1 MTKNWKWRKLAN
13 WWRISFVWRNKLAF
27 LIEGKNIPYFC
38 TFVFPHDF
46 LLKCSHYESE
56 VIEIFIVMRKLYCLI
71 SFLRPATNLSIYIIK
86 DSSMLRHGLRLIC
99 IRSYNDHNFV
109 KSYQNLPKFGN
120 LGKIGGLLVTLNF
133 L

>member
-1 MTKNWKWRKLAN
+1 M
-13 WWRISFVWRNKLAF
+13 AF

-46 LLKCSHYESE
+46 LLKCSHSESE

-71 SFLRPATNLSIYIIK
+71 SFLRPATNLSIIK

-99 IRSYNDHNFV
+99 IRSYNDQNFV
-109 KSYQNLPKFGN
+109 KIYQNLQN
-120 LGKIGGLLVTLNF
+120 LATSEKSVGSW
-133 L
+133 

>member
-1 MTKNWKWRKLAN
+1 M
-13 WWRISFVWRNKLAF
+13 AF

-46 LLKCSHYESE
+46 LLKCSHSESE

-71 SFLRPATNLSIYIIK
+71 SFLRPATNLSIIK

-109 KSYQNLPKFGN
+109 KIYQNLPKFGN